1 MNEEL
6 PSTKTIIKRSAILL
20 CVFIAFVG
28 IAFSAKHYNNYVSW
42 KNRFELSYVGTVQNY
57 EGEAYGR
64 EYRIQNKTN
73 NTYEIQTIY
82 IKVEDAHDTYTI
94 PYDVYITL
102 RPHEEEIQKFSYSKI
117 GEYFGKEFH
126 SCDFVIKGI
135 EYEKR

>member
-6 PSTKTIIKRSAILL
+6 PSTKTIVKRSVILL
-20 CVFIAFVG
+20 CVVIAFVG
-28 IAFSAKHYNNYVSW
+28 IVFSVKHYNNYVSW
-42 KNRFELSYVGTVQNY
+42 ENKFELLYVGTVQNY
-57 EGEAYGR
+57 EGKTYGR

-82 IKVEDAHDTYTI
+82 IKVEDAHGTYAI

-102 RPHEEEIQKFSYSKI
+102 RQHEEEAQKFLYSKI
-117 GEYFGKEFH
+117 GEYFGKESY

-135 EYEKR
+135 DFKKK